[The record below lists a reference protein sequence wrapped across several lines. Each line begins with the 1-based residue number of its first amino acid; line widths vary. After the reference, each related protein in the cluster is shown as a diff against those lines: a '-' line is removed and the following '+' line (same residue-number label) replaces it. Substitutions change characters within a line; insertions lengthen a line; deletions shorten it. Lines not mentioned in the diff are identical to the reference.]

1 MKTLKIVAALA
12 AIAYFVRAC
21 FAKPA
26 AAATEEEPPFGLNR
40 QPITYAVPD
49 GDDCCDGFP
58 HCGCYRIG

>member
-1 MKTLKIVAALA
+1 MKTLSIAAALA
-12 AIAYFVRAC
+12 AIAYFVCTR

-26 AAATEEEPPFGLNR
+26 AADTDEESPFGLRR